1 MKRLTYYLENPF
13 DDAAISVA
21 ELLAFTTDHLQRMIA
36 NNDSGQ
42 LTARITATTS
52 AYQEVSD
59 CVSDDWT
66 KLGLRMARNQA
77 KTDFRKDT
85 LRAGVERIE
94 GALKSAYA
102 DSTPV
107 LLEALPK
114 GRTIFTACRD
124 DQVATY
130 IAILHSTV
138 TAHAVDLAP
147 AIITLSGTLKAQWA
161 AILAA
166 SEEST
171 GQKISTENDKRLARQ
186 NLQLMLFLNLHK
198 LAEMFPRQ
206 PEKLVLYMQQHLL
219 KNRRRRED
227 EEEPVPEPT
236 V

>member
-1 MKRLTYYLENPF
+1 MKRLAYFLENPF

-42 LTARITATTS
+42 LTAHITATTS
-52 AYQEVSD
+52 AYQEVGD
-59 CVSDDWT
+59 CVSDDGT
-66 KLGLRMARNQA
+66 KLGLRMARNQV

-85 LRAGVERIE
+85 LRAGVARIE
-94 GALKSAYA
+94 GALKGAYA
-102 DSTPV
+102 DSAGV
-107 LLEALPK
+107 LVEALPK

-130 IAILHSTV
+130 IAILHGVV
-138 TAHAVDLAP
+138 TARAADLPP
-147 AIITLSGTLKAQWA
+147 AIVTLAGTLKTQWT
-161 AILAA
+161 AILSAC
-166 SEEST
+166 EEST
-171 GQKISTENDKRLARQ
+171 GRKVSTENGKKLARQ

-206 PEKLVLYMQQHLL
+206 PEKLSLYMQQHLL
-219 KNRRRRED
+219 KNRSRRED
-227 EEEPVPEPT
+227 EEPVPEPT